1 MQTCSFL
8 SNVSSDISE
17 KVVKAVL
24 SNVNSVSS
32 VAVFVA
38 VLPTSLVFL
47 RLLISF
53 LQMKRERSREVK
65 YTDIGTYRFQ
75 FSDIGASGASS
86 KNPVCPFHFRLEH
99 V

>member
-1 MQTCSFL
+1 M
-8 SNVSSDISE
+8 

-24 SNVNSVSS
+24 SNVNS

-47 RLLISF
+47 RLLISS

-65 YTDIGTYRFQ
+65 YTDIDTYRFKI
-75 FSDIGASGASS
+75 SDIGASMAFS

>member
-1 MQTCSFL
+1 M
-8 SNVSSDISE
+8 

-32 VAVFVA
+32 VTVFVA
-38 VLPTSLVFL
+38 VLPASLVFL
-47 RLLISF
+47 RLLISS

-65 YTDIGTYRFQ
+65 YTDIDTYRFKI
-75 FSDIGASGASS
+75 SDIGASMAFS

>member
-1 MQTCSFL
+1 M
-8 SNVSSDISE
+8 

-32 VAVFVA
+32 VTVFVA
-38 VLPTSLVFL
+38 VLPASLVFL
-47 RLLISF
+47 RLLIS
-53 LQMKRERSREVK
+53 QMKRERSREVK
-65 YTDIGTYRFQ
+65 YTDIIGTYRFQ

>member
-1 MQTCSFL
+1 M
-8 SNVSSDISE
+8 

-65 YTDIGTYRFQ
+65 YTDIDTYRFQ

-86 KNPVCPFHFRLEH
+86 KNPVCPFHFRLEYVSH
-99 V
+99 TH

>member
-1 MQTCSFL
+1 M
-8 SNVSSDISE
+8 

-24 SNVNSVSS
+24 SNVNS

-47 RLLISF
+47 RLLIS
-53 LQMKRERSREVK
+53 QMKRERSREVK

-75 FSDIGASGASS
+75 FSDIGANGAFS

>member
-1 MQTCSFL
+1 MSAVTS
-8 SNVSSDISE
+8 V

-47 RLLISF
+47 RLLISS
-53 LQMKRERSREVK
+53 LQMKRKRSREVK
-65 YTDIGTYRFQ
+65 YIDIGTYRFQ

>member
-1 MQTCSFL
+1 M
-8 SNVSSDISE
+8 

-24 SNVNSVSS
+24 SNVNS

-47 RLLISF
+47 RLLFSS

-65 YTDIGTYRFQ
+65 YTDIDTYRFKI
-75 FSDIGASGASS
+75 SDIGASGAFS

>member
-1 MQTCSFL
+1 M
-8 SNVSSDISE
+8 

-24 SNVNSVSS
+24 SNVNS

-86 KNPVCPFHFRLEH
+86 KNPVCPFHFRLEQ

>member
-1 MQTCSFL
+1 M
-8 SNVSSDISE
+8 

-53 LQMKRERSREVK
+53 LQMKRERSRGVK
-65 YTDIGTYRFQ
+65 YIDIGTYRFQ
-75 FSDIGASGASS
+75 FSDIGASGAFS
-86 KNPVCPFHFRLEH
+86 KNLSALFISVLNMYHILTESKSENRESF
-99 V
+99 